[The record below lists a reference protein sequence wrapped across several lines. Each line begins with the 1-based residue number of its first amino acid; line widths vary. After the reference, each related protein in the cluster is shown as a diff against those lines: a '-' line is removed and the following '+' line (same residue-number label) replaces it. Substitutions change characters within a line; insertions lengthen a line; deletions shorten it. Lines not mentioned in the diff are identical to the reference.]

1 MRGRINRTKGK
12 RTKRM
17 THTCHN
23 RGERSQTTTKPIN
36 SRGRH
41 WLDIDW
47 FGGYSINWNQAKD
60 L

>member
-17 THTCHN
+17 IHTCHN

-36 SRGRH
+36 SRGRQ
-41 WLDIDW
+41 LSGFNRW
-47 FGGYSINWNQAKD
+47 FSNYLNKD